1 MDWNKYGSNQIKFKN
16 TTIRPNTCSYSDA
29 YIHIKGIITGLN
41 TSAQGEAQNNRN
53 KKTIFKNCA

>member
-1 MDWNKYGSNQIKFKN
+1 MEYQSIWNLLDN
-16 TTIRPNTCSYSDA
+16 TTNGSSKFRTRNW
-29 YIHIKGIITGLN
+29 IKVIITGLN